1 MRKAGLFA
9 LLVVAGCVSNHPVV
23 RPLRP
28 LEIAT
33 APYQALATTTLTGT
47 LMYEGGCLLF
57 RDEESGTIFLP
68 VFPTG
73 SSFNGNALLFHLPGK
88 GEQWL
93 AVTQELLIYG
103 HPIQWQ
109 DLVTPVYEPMQR
121 QCGAYAPFFVA
132 NVRPAN

>member
-23 RPLRP
+23 RPRRP

>member
-1 MRKAGLFA
+1 MRKAGLLA
-9 LLVVAGCVSNHPVV
+9 LLVLAGCVSNHPGV

-33 APYQALATTTLTGT
+33 APYQPLATTNLTGT

-57 RDEESGTIFLP
+57 RGEESGTLFLP
-68 VFPTG
+68 VFPAG

-88 GEQWL
+88 GDQWL
-93 AVTQELLIYG
+93 AVAQELLIYG
-103 HPIQWQ
+103 HPIEWQ
-109 DLVTPVYEPMQR
+109 ALGSSLYEPMLR

>member
-28 LEIAT
+28 LENAT
-33 APYQALATTTLTGT
+33 APYQTLATTTLTGT